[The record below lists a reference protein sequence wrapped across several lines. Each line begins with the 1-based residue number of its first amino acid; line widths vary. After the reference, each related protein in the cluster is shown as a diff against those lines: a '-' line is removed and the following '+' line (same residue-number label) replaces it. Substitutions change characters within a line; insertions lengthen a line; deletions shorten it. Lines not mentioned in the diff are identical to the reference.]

1 MITEPTN
8 EELNEIEE
16 VSAEE
21 WNASCDL
28 WDMMHDEYGL
38 ADMQS
43 VILAG
48 GAGPSR
54 LLILIL
60 NKKKD

>member
-38 ADMQS
+38 ADM
-43 VILAG
+43 
-48 GAGPSR
+48 
-54 LLILIL
+54 
-60 NKKKD
+60 

>member
-28 WDMMHDEYGL
+28 GDMMHAEYGL
-38 ADMQS
+38 ADM
-43 VILAG
+43 
-48 GAGPSR
+48 
-54 LLILIL
+54 
-60 NKKKD
+60 